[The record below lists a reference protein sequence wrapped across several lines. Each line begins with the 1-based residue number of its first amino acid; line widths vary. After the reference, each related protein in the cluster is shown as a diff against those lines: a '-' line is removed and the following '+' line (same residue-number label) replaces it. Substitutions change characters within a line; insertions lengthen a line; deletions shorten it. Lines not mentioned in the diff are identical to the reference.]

1 MNTMS
6 QYNIKVINGNYGTLV
21 DEDFVNPAQFKLF
34 LKMIQGCLTVKEDL
48 TFFNG
53 VDFLI
58 HIPYNVLVG
67 SVITTKT
74 NYLTLTD
81 QLINKSK
88 IESPVSK

>member
-6 QYNIKVINGNYGTLV
+6 HYNIKVINGTYGTLV

-34 LKMIQGCLTVKEDL
+34 LKMNQGCLTVKEDL

>member
-1 MNTMS
+1 MTVI
-6 QYNIKVINGNYGTLV
+6 QYNIKIENEKFGILMNETFV
-21 DEDFVNPAQFKLF
+21 DPTQFKLF
-34 LKMIQGCLTVKEDL
+34 LKMVQGCLTMKEDL

-58 HIPYNVLVG
+58 HVPYKTLVE

-74 NYLTLTD
+74 HYLTLTD

>member
-1 MNTMS
+1 MNNMI
-6 QYNIKVINGNYGTLV
+6 QYNIRVINPTHGVLV
-21 DEDFVNPAQFKLF
+21 DENFVNPSQFKLF
-34 LKMIQGCLTVKEDL
+34 LKMIQGCLTVKDDL

-53 VDFLI
+53 VDFLL
-58 HIPYNVLVG
+58 HVPYNILVE

-74 NYLTLTD
+74 DYLTLTD

>member
-6 QYNIKVINGNYGTLV
+6 HYNIRVINETYGTLV
-21 DEDFVNPAQFKLF
+21 DEDFVNPSQFKLF
-34 LKMIQGCLTVKEDL
+34 LKMIQGCLTMKEDL

-58 HIPYNVLVG
+58 HVPHKTLVE

-74 NYLTLTD
+74 HYLTLTD